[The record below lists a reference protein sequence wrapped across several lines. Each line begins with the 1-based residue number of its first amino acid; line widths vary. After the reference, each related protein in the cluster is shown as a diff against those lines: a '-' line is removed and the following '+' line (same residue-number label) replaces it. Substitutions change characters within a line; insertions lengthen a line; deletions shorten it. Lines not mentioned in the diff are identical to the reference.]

1 MNNLIIKYKEKLRSP
16 KTLVIIGF
24 VGIILIA
31 LSSFTGSKKDE
42 EKVKDLSQMS
52 AEEYRLSIEADICE
66 IVSSITGS
74 RKVEAVVTLDS
85 GVRYSYADI
94 TEEVTEDK
102 SDKELQSSNTERK
115 EGYITVKTAEGGEQ
129 ALLITTKMPE
139 IRGVAIV
146 CEGGD
151 NPTICEKIKNTVTAA
166 LNITS
171 KRVYICGRNQ
181 R

>member
-1 MNNLIIKYKEKLRSP
+1 MNKLISKYKEKLKTP
-16 KTLVIIGF
+16 KALVIM
-24 VGIILIA
+24 GIIGIALIA
-31 LSSFTGSKKDE
+31 LSSLSGRTKDE
-42 EKVKDLSQMS
+42 EKNKPLTEIS
-52 AEEYRLSIEADICE
+52 AEEYRVGLETDICK

-94 TEEVTEDK
+94 SEEVTEDK
-102 SDKELQSSNTERK
+102 SDKELQSSNIERK

-129 ALLITTKMPE
+129 ALLITTQMPE

-151 NPTICEKIKNTVTAA
+151 NPVISEKIKNIVTAA

-171 KRVYICGRNQ
+171 KRVYICGRN
-181 R
+181 